1 MLPTRDSGCK
11 GKKIN
16 LNTENYTLKI
26 VAFDVFFLSLLTT
39 MTINP

>member
-16 LNTENYTLKI
+16 LNTENYTSKI
-26 VAFDVFFLSLLTT
+26 VVCNVFFLSLLAT